1 MSSWANRLIP
11 RKRDL
16 SQIPD
21 AFRPTI
27 VPRVER
33 REVVLSESFQVKVE
47 NEIIYP
53 DKSEW
58 KSSFQSLPS
67 FSGYSSNSNVS
78 VFSAKRVP
86 TIPAIEL
93 IHNEKSYVFVIL
105 RNIQKTSDN
114 DLWLSAYQSIR
125 QYYTNQIVIIDDN
138 SSLNTFNGK
147 LVNTEIIQSE
157 YNGAGE
163 ILPYHYFLKEKWAD
177 TMIFFHDSMILHRAF
192 TDDELDHEVVL
203 HWHFN
208 EKDKAII
215 KKTVALLS
223 YLTKSTEIEEYAL
236 NGSWNGVFG
245 GTSIIDLTVLEMLE
259 EKYKIT
265 NLVNFIRTR
274 KQRQLV
280 ERVLGILLC
289 YEKNVT
295 SNFGDILKY
304 PKNFETNNLQTS
316 IHNISQANYN
326 TAIIKLWRGR

>member
-33 REVVLSESFQVKVE
+33 HEVVLSETFQVKAE

-53 DKSEW
+53 DKSDW

-67 FSGYSSNSNVS
+67 YSSNSNTY
-78 VFSAKRVP
+78 SAKRVP

-177 TMIFFHDSMILHRAF
+177 TMIFLHDSMVIHRLF
-192 TDDELDHEVVL
+192 TDDELDHEVVV

-208 EKDKAII
+208 EKDKAIV
-215 KKTVALLS
+215 KKSVALLS

-236 NGSWNGVFG
+236 NGLWNGVFG
-245 GTSIIDLTVLEMLE
+245 GASIIDLSVVEMLE

-280 ERVLGILLC
+280 ERVLGMILS

-295 SNFGDILKY
+295 SNFGDIMKY
-304 PKNFETNNLQTS
+304 PYSFQSNNLKTAM
-316 IHNISQANYN
+316 HNISQANYN

>member
-33 REVVLSESFQVKVE
+33 REVVLSETFQIKVE
-47 NEIIYP
+47 NEIVYP

-67 FSGYSSNSNVS
+67 FSGYSSNSTNAYL
-78 VFSAKRVP
+78 AKRVS

-125 QYYTNQIVIIDDN
+125 QYYTNQIIIIDDN
-138 SSLNTFNGK
+138 STLNTFNGK

-163 ILPYHYFLKEKWAD
+163 ILPYYYFLKEKWAD
-177 TMIFFHDSMILHRAF
+177 TMIFLHDSMVLHRLF
-192 TDDELDHEVVL
+192 TDDELDHDVVL

-208 EKDKAII
+208 EKDKAIV
-215 KKTVALLS
+215 KKSVALLS

-245 GTSIIDLTVLEMLE
+245 GASIIDLSVVEMLE

-280 ERVLGILLC
+280 ERVLGILLS

-316 IHNISQANYN
+316 MHNISQTNYN

>member
-33 REVVLSESFQVKVE
+33 PEIVLSETFQVKAE

-58 KSSFQSLPS
+58 KSSFQSLS
-67 FSGYSSNSNVS
+67 SYSSNSNTY
-78 VFSAKRVP
+78 SAKRVP

-125 QYYTNQIVIIDDN
+125 QYYTNQIIIIDDN

-177 TMIFFHDSMILHRAF
+177 TMIFLHDSMVIHRLF
-192 TDDELDHEVVL
+192 TDDELDHEVVI

-208 EKDKAII
+208 EKDKAIV
-215 KKTVALLS
+215 KKSVALLS
-223 YLTKSTEIEEYAL
+223 YLTKSKEIEEYIV
-236 NGSWNGVFG
+236 NGEWVGVFG
-245 GTSIIDLTVLEMLE
+245 GASIIDLSVVEMLE

-280 ERVLGILLC
+280 ERVLGMILS

-304 PKNFETNNLQTS
+304 PKNFETNNLQIS

>member
-33 REVVLSESFQVKVE
+33 PEIVLSETFQVKAE
-47 NEIIYP
+47 NEVIYP

-67 FSGYSSNSNVS
+67 YSSNSNTLS
-78 VFSAKRVP
+78 TKRVP

-125 QYYTNQIVIIDDN
+125 QFYTNQIIIIDDN
-138 SSLNTFNGK
+138 STLNTFNGK

-163 ILPYHYFLKEKWAD
+163 ILPYYYFLKGKWAD
-177 TMIFFHDSMILHRAF
+177 TMIFLHDSMVLHRLF
-192 TDDELDHEVVL
+192 TEDELDHEVVM

-208 EKDKAII
+208 EKDTVNV
-215 KKTVALLS
+215 KKSVTLLS
-223 YLTKSTEIEEYAL
+223 YLIKSKEIEEYAV
-236 NGSWNGVFG
+236 NGEWVGVFG
-245 GTSIIDLTVLEMLE
+245 GACIIDLSVIEMLE
-259 EKYKIT
+259 EKYKVT

-274 KQRQLV
+274 KQRQLI

-295 SNFGDILKY
+295 SNFGDIHKY
-304 PKNFETNNLQTS
+304 PKNFESINLQTS